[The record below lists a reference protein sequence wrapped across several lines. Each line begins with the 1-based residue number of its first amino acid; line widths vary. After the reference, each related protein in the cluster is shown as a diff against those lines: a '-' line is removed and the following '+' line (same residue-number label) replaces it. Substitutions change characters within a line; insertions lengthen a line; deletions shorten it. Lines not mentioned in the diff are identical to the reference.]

1 MTSTTTGWPTDDD
14 QAWGDRLLLRL
25 GLDST
30 MPAGVA
36 DEAVADARAACQ
48 ESGRPAVELFGE
60 PDAYAREVVRDRV
73 PVEERA
79 SVDLEGGTPRS
90 RWTLLL
96 LTAGTS
102 STVLSVMLLFSSGW
116 TAPVS
121 LAHVV
126 LFAGVLLSWV
136 GALWG
141 LLDRR
146 AGLLRRGWAWWAG
159 AALGIVG
166 SATAAV
172 SLKDLDPLFEMP
184 VLVLLG
190 AAAALVAVAVTRTP
204 PPPQV
209 DEASSVLTVDAWFD
223 RLGGLLRGRYYL
235 QRATVRQQ
243 VADARAHW
251 TDSGAPHP
259 HDEFG
264 APEVYALELLDDSPE
279 PRRGHRLATAW
290 FYTVFAGFW
299 AFNAAMA
306 VLDDDGTW
314 AIVWRSAALVL
325 FVWLAAQTWREH
337 RTDRARPGP
346 GSDPA

>member
-25 GLDST
+25 GLDSSV
-30 MPAGVA
+30 PEGLA

-48 ESGRPAVELFGE
+48 ESGRPAVELFGD
-60 PDAYAREVVRDRV
+60 PDAYAREVARDRV

-102 STVLSVMLLFSSGW
+102 STVLTVMLLFSSGW

-126 LFAGVLLSWV
+126 LFVGVLLSWV
-136 GALWG
+136 AALWG

-146 AGLLRRGWAWWAG
+146 AGLVRRGWAWWAG
-159 AALGIVG
+159 TAVGIAA
-166 SATAAV
+166 SAAAAV
-172 SLKDLDPLFEMP
+172 SLEDLDPLFEMP
-184 VLVLLG
+184 LLVPLG
-190 AAAALVAVAVTRTP
+190 AGVALVAVAVNRTP
-204 PPPQV
+204 PTPQV
-209 DEASSVLTVDAWFD
+209 DKTSRALDPDAWFD

-235 QRATVRQQ
+235 PRATVRQL
-243 VADARAHW
+243 VTDARAHW
-251 TDSGAPHP
+251 TDSGAQHP

-279 PRRGHRLATAW
+279 PRRGRRLATAW

-299 AFNAAMA
+299 AFNSVMA

-314 AIVWRSAALVL
+314 AVVWRSAALVL
-325 FVWLAAQTWREH
+325 FVWLAAQSWRQHLAE
-337 RTDRARPGP
+337 RPGP
-346 GSDPA
+346 GPGSAPA